1 MKATLG
7 TYHRAFY
14 EQNAIVHLLHVRPE
28 YRPKVFLENWDRWYF
43 HTHYKYLPVS
53 EWDNLQTS
61 HSKRAGGTAYI
72 SHFAGC
78 QFCAPSNAKM
88 EVAECVID
96 FVKVFGYAYQQMQG
110 QLREMREFPTWWLVH
125 DMEQRLGISQP
136 EDSAVDSGATL
147 P

>member
-7 TYHRAFY
+7 TFHRAFY
-14 EQNAIVHLLHVRPE
+14 EQNAIVHLLMRKPE
-28 YRPKVFLENWDRWYF
+28 YREKVFLENWDYWYF

-53 EWDNLQTS
+53 EWHNLVTS
-61 HSKRAGGTAYI
+61 HTKRAGGTAYI

-96 FVKVFGYAYQQMQG
+96 FFKVFSYAYDHVQRELG
-110 QLREMREFPTWWLVH
+110 EMRDFPVFWLVNYFEEKFGVVK
-125 DMEQRLGISQP
+125 DGGQSIKG
-136 EDSAVDSGATL
+136 
-147 P
+147 